1 MDGIMEGI
9 KEFGKEP
16 LKIKELEEEIKSLK
30 KENAEMKSTLNK
42 LKTYVHPRYH
52 YLYFKEETE

>member
-1 MDGIMEGI
+1 MEGI